1 MTQVSLFSARLGIF
15 NASFGQVTT
24 QSTTTKKPVQKGRSR
39 QQQQQQLHDENVSL
53 LSQPSLNPLGI
64 CQIYTGTTCE
74 NYLKNQV
81 SILPKNRIKNADTH
95 NFLSIDPVC
104 RGNVMKINVSLS
116 MCVCA
121 HVCLCTTHI
130 YPCSYHCRVYSYHP
144 TSPSKNSRNGSV
156 THGLS
161 SGNHVT

>member
-15 NASFGQVTT
+15 NASFGQMTT

-81 SILPKNRIKNADTH
+81 SILPKNRIKK
-95 NFLSIDPVC
+95 
-104 RGNVMKINVSLS
+104 R
-116 MCVCA
+116 
-121 HVCLCTTHI
+121 
-130 YPCSYHCRVYSYHP
+130 RYS
-144 TSPSKNSRNGSV
+144 
-156 THGLS
+156 
-161 SGNHVT
+161 